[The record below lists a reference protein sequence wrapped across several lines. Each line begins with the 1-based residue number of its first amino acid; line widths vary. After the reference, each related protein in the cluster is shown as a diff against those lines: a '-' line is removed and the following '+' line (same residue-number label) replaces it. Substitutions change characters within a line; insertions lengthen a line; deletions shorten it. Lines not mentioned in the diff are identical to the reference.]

1 MIADKIISVALIL
14 IAGIVYFKCQDGRIR
29 KEERTKINKETE
41 VLVKKRDKERNLKA
55 TNRQEII
62 DEAKDKI
69 KKAKTWDDKADIIF
83 DSWGN

>member
-1 MIADKIISVALIL
+1 MADKIISIALIL
-14 IAGIVYFKCQDGRIR
+14 IAGIVFYKCENGWIRR
-29 KEERTKINKETE
+29 KERAKITKETKE
-41 VLVKKRDKERNLKA
+41 LIKKRDKERDLKA

-62 DEAKDKI
+62 DEAKNKI